1 MRQTFEQRDEVLVRV
16 DAVRFAGLHERIQ
29 VGGGVC
35 AGDGI
40 TEEPV
45 AAADS
50 ERSDRVLTRV
60 MPPVELCRA
69 RTTQPTLCALGS
81 SIDAA

>member
-1 MRQTFEQRDEVLVRV
+1 VWIQSPGQQSLVVVGGVRMRQTFEQRDEVLVRV
-16 DAVRFAGLHERIQ
+16 DAVRFAGPHERIQ

-45 AAADS
+45 AS
-50 ERSDRVLTRV
+50 VI
-60 MPPVELCRA
+60 EL
-69 RTTQPTLCALGS
+69 
-81 SIDAA
+81 

>member
-1 MRQTFEQRDEVLVRV
+1 MWVQSPGQQSVVVVGGVRMRQTFEQRDEVLVRV

-45 AAADS
+45 VS
-50 ERSDRVLTRV
+50 F
-60 MPPVELCRA
+60 MEL
-69 RTTQPTLCALGS
+69 LL
-81 SIDAA
+81 

>member
-16 DAVRFAGLHERIQ
+16 DAVRFAGPHERIQ

-45 AAADS
+45 AS
-50 ERSDRVLTRV
+50 VI
-60 MPPVELCRA
+60 EL
-69 RTTQPTLCALGS
+69 
-81 SIDAA
+81 